1 MQVPRDLSRRM
12 LEAAEQT
19 PVVDVHERLVPES
32 ERVNQRVD
40 FLAWLL
46 AYARPELQSLG
57 LGAERLSTLGDV
69 QADPRER
76 WASLAPVW
84 PYVRT
89 TAAGR
94 TVLRVAWELFGVDEV
109 NERTWKDISAR
120 MWKAS
125 EKGFYRELLAERANV
140 RMTLVDNQVDPATRA
155 CCAPVVNCDRL
166 LMPLCRTH
174 LEELSSQLDVQ
185 FSSDLNLLDALV
197 SQSVQRDLDAGCV
210 AFKVGVLPEV
220 AEPAEEHVS
229 WALGRV
235 LNRESAGPEEAVPV
249 EPSLHGY
256 LLHRFLAAVAPS
268 GCPVQVYVDSEV
280 TVERLRSL
288 VRGYEQV
295 PFACL
300 YAGGANPVSLLRLA
314 RALPNVTLAMAEPW
328 RLAPALALQ
337 SLRSWLQGV
346 PLSKIFAVAG
356 SATMVEAVCAQ
367 AMRVR
372 ERVAA
377 LLAEMVASGDLDEG
391 DALLVLERILHGNAW
406 EYFRLEGSRAE

>member
-125 EKGFYRELLAERANV
+125 EKG
-140 RMTLVDNQVDPATRA
+140 P
-155 CCAPVVNCDRL
+155 P
-166 LMPLCRTH
+166 
-174 LEELSSQLDVQ
+174 
-185 FSSDLNLLDALV
+185 
-197 SQSVQRDLDAGCV
+197 
-210 AFKVGVLPEV
+210 
-220 AEPAEEHVS
+220 
-229 WALGRV
+229 
-235 LNRESAGPEEAVPV
+235 
-249 EPSLHGY
+249 
-256 LLHRFLAAVAPS
+256 
-268 GCPVQVYVDSEV
+268 DS
-280 TVERLRSL
+280 
-288 VRGYEQV
+288 
-295 PFACL
+295 
-300 YAGGANPVSLLRLA
+300 YA
-314 RALPNVTLAMAEPW
+314 
-328 RLAPALALQ
+328 
-337 SLRSWLQGV
+337 
-346 PLSKIFAVAG
+346 
-356 SATMVEAVCAQ
+356 
-367 AMRVR
+367 
-372 ERVAA
+372 
-377 LLAEMVASGDLDEG
+377 
-391 DALLVLERILHGNAW
+391 
-406 EYFRLEGSRAE
+406 